1 MGKITIEVSETIA
14 SKWEA
19 LKEERKNEIN
29 ELVSKIISESESSK
43 QVDYWERLR
52 EIRKRAN
59 EKGFTEEILNQTLI
73 QDLGDIG
80 DTTCLA
86 SF

>member
-59 EKGFTEEILNQTLI
+59 EKGFTEDLLNQILNE
-73 QDLGDIG
+73 D
-80 DTTCLA
+80 
-86 SF
+86 